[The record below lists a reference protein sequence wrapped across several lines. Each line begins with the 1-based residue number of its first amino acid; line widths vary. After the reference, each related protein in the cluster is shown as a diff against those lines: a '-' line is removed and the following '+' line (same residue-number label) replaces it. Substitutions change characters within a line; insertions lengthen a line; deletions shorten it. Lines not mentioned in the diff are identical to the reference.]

1 MTCKPCEEKKVIVQ
15 TNKTQSLPKQIEPII
30 TVQPQISKPT
40 MQSDKN
46 CPTEKITHIAKVGDK
61 IVVTMDNCVFHKT
74 KLSKLDIPS
83 FSTINKVVTKIEPV
97 DKGITLTLHNQVTGE
112 EKTELVEF
120 KEATNTVAGIVR
132 LATEAEALAGEHETS
147 TLTPKTSLLLVRQ
160 ELKIPDN
167 LPLATKETKGIV
179 QLATVDNLNQLDEAS
194 VTTPADVQSMINKYL
209 KKQSKTAIH
218 LVGNDGTQLGFLI
231 KEFV

>member
-15 TNKTQSLPKQIEPII
+15 TNKTQSPKQVEPVI
-30 TVQPQISKPT
+30 TVQPETHKPIV
-40 MQSDKN
+40 QSDTH

-83 FSTINKVVTKIEPV
+83 FSTINKVVTKIEPAG
-97 DKGITLTLHNQVTGE
+97 KGITLTFHNQITGE

-120 KEATNTVAGIVR
+120 KEATTATAGIVR
-132 LATEAEALAGEHETS
+132 LATETEALAGEHETS

-167 LPLATKETKGIV
+167 LPSATKEAKGIV
-179 QLATVDNLNQLDEAS
+179 QLATVENLNQLDEAS
-194 VTTPADVQSMINKYL
+194 VTTPADVQAMINKYL
-209 KKQSKTAIH
+209 KKQSETAIH

>member
-15 TNKTQSLPKQIEPII
+15 TNKTQSPKQIEPVI
-30 TVQPQISKPT
+30 TVQPETHKPT
-40 MQSDKN
+40 VQSDTH

-83 FSTINKVVTKIEPV
+83 FSTINKVVTKIELA
-97 DKGITLTLHNQVTGE
+97 DKGITLTLHNQITGE

-120 KEATNTVAGIVR
+120 KEATTTMAGIVR

-167 LPLATKETKGIV
+167 LPSATKEAKGIV
-179 QLATVDNLNQLDEAS
+179 QLATVENLNQLDEAS

-209 KKQSKTAIH
+209 KKQSETAIH

>member
-1 MTCKPCEEKKVIVQ
+1 MSCQPCTQTVTVTGTLTDSREEITSSISEVPKV
-15 TNKTQSLPKQIEPII
+15 N
-30 TVQPQISKPT
+30 TV
-40 MQSDKN
+40 SDK
-46 CPTEKITHIAKVGDK
+46 CPTNKITHIGKVGNSL
-61 IVVTMDNCVFHKT
+61 VVTLDDCTFYKT
-74 KLSKLDIPS
+74 SLDKLDTPS
-83 FSTINKVVTKIEPV
+83 FSTINKVVTKIEPA
-97 DKGITLTLHNQVTGE
+97 DKGITLTLHNQITGE

-120 KEATNTVAGIVR
+120 KEATTTTAGIVR
-132 LATEAEALAGEHETS
+132 LATDAEALTGEHETS

-167 LPLATKETKGIV
+167 LPSATKEAKGIV
-179 QLATVDNLNQLDEAS
+179 QLATVENLNQLDGAS

-209 KKQSKTAIH
+209 KKQSETAIH

>member
-1 MTCKPCEEKKVIVQ
+1 MSCQTCTQTVIV
-15 TNKTQSLPKQIEPII
+15 TGTLTDSREEITSSISEVPKVN
-30 TVQPQISKPT
+30 TV
-40 MQSDKN
+40 SDK
-46 CPTEKITHIAKVGDK
+46 CPTNKITHIGKVGNSL
-61 IVVTMDNCVFHKT
+61 VVTLDDCTFYKT
-74 KLSKLDIPS
+74 SLDKLDIPS
-83 FSTINKVVTKIEPV
+83 FSTINKVVTKIEPA
-97 DKGITLTLHNQVTGE
+97 DKGITLTLHNQITGE

-120 KEATNTVAGIVR
+120 KEATTTTAGIVR
-132 LATEAEALAGEHETS
+132 LATDAEALTGEHETS

-167 LPLATKETKGIV
+167 LPSATKEAKGIV
-179 QLATVDNLNQLDEAS
+179 QLATVENLNQLDGAS

-209 KKQSKTAIH
+209 KKQSETAIH

>member
-1 MTCKPCEEKKVIVQ
+1 MSCQTCTQTVTVTGTLTDSREEITSSISEVPKV
-15 TNKTQSLPKQIEPII
+15 N
-30 TVQPQISKPT
+30 TV
-40 MQSDKN
+40 SDK
-46 CPTEKITHIAKVGDK
+46 CPTNKITHIGKVGNSL
-61 IVVTMDNCVFHKT
+61 VVTLDDCTFYKT
-74 KLSKLDIPS
+74 SLDKLDIPS
-83 FSTINKVVTKIEPV
+83 FSTINKVVTKIEPAG
-97 DKGITLTLHNQVTGE
+97 KGITLTLHNQITGE

-120 KEATNTVAGIVR
+120 KEATTTTAGIVR
-132 LATEAEALAGEHETS
+132 LATDVEALTGEHETS

-167 LPLATKETKGIV
+167 LPSATKEAKGIV
-179 QLATVDNLNQLDEAS
+179 QLATVENLNQLDGAS

-209 KKQSKTAIH
+209 KKQSETAIH

>member
-1 MTCKPCEEKKVIVQ
+1 MSCQPCTQTVIV
-15 TNKTQSLPKQIEPII
+15 TGTLTDSREEITSSISEVPKVN
-30 TVQPQISKPT
+30 TV
-40 MQSDKN
+40 SDK
-46 CPTEKITHIAKVGDK
+46 CPTNKITHIGKVGNSL
-61 IVVTMDNCVFHKT
+61 VVTLDDCTFYRT
-74 KLSKLDIPS
+74 SSDKLDIPS
-83 FSTINKVVTKIEPV
+83 FSTINKVVTKIEPA
-97 DKGITLTLHNQVTGE
+97 DKGITLTLHNQITGE

-120 KEATNTVAGIVR
+120 KEATTTTAGIVR
-132 LATEAEALAGEHETS
+132 LATDAEALTGEHETS

-167 LPLATKETKGIV
+167 LPSATKEAKGIV
-179 QLATVDNLNQLDEAS
+179 QLATVENLNQLDGAS

-209 KKQSKTAIH
+209 KKQSETAIH

>member
-1 MTCKPCEEKKVIVQ
+1 MTCKPCENKKVIVQ
-15 TNKTQSLPKQIEPII
+15 TNKTQSPKQTEPVI
-30 TVQPQISKPT
+30 TVQPETPKPT
-40 MQSDKN
+40 VQSDTH
-46 CPTEKITHIAKVGDK
+46 CPTERITHIAKVGDK

-74 KLSKLDIPS
+74 KLSKLDISS
-83 FSTINKVVTKIEPV
+83 FSTINKVVTKIEPA
-97 DKGITLTLHNQVTGE
+97 DKGITLTLHNQITGE

-120 KEATNTVAGIVR
+120 KEATTTIAGIVR
-132 LATEAEALAGEHETS
+132 LATEAKALAGEHETS
-147 TLTPKTSLLLVRQ
+147 VLTPKTSLLLVRQ

-167 LPLATKETKGIV
+167 LPSATKEAKGIV
-179 QLATVDNLNQLDEAS
+179 RLATVENLNQLDEVS

-209 KKQSKTAIH
+209 KKQSETAIH

>member
-15 TNKTQSLPKQIEPII
+15 TNKTQSPKQIEPVI
-30 TVQPQISKPT
+30 TVQPEIPKPT
-40 MQSDKN
+40 VQSDTH
-46 CPTEKITHIAKVGDK
+46 CPTEKITHIARVGDK

-83 FSTINKVVTKIEPV
+83 FSTINKVVTKIEPA
-97 DKGITLTLHNQVTGE
+97 DKGITLTLHNQITGE
-112 EKTELVEF
+112 EKTELVKF
-120 KEATNTVAGIVR
+120 KEATTTTAGIVR
-132 LATEAEALAGEHETS
+132 LATEAEVLAGEHETS
-147 TLTPKTSLLLVRQ
+147 TLTPKTSLLLVQQ

-167 LPLATKETKGIV
+167 LPPATKEAKGIV
-179 QLATVDNLNQLDEAS
+179 QLATVENLNQLDETS

-209 KKQSKTAIH
+209 KKQSETAIH
-218 LVGNDGTQLGFLI
+218 LVSNDGTQLGFLI

>member
-15 TNKTQSLPKQIEPII
+15 TNKTQSPKQIEPVI
-30 TVQPQISKPT
+30 TVQPETHKPT
-40 MQSDKN
+40 VQSDTH

-83 FSTINKVVTKIEPV
+83 FSTINKVVTKIEPA
-97 DKGITLTLHNQVTGE
+97 DKGITLTLHNQITGE
-112 EKTELVEF
+112 EKIELVEF
-120 KEATNTVAGIVR
+120 KEATTTTAGIVR

-147 TLTPKTSLLLVRQ
+147 VLTPKTSLLLVRQ

-167 LPLATKETKGIV
+167 LPSATKEAKGIV
-179 QLATVDNLNQLDEAS
+179 QLATVENLNQLDEAS

-209 KKQSKTAIH
+209 KKQSETAIH
-218 LVGNDGTQLGFLI
+218 LVGNDDTQLGFLI
-231 KEFV
+231 KEFI

>member
-15 TNKTQSLPKQIEPII
+15 TNKTQSPKQIEPVI
-30 TVQPQISKPT
+30 TVQPEIHKPT
-40 MQSDKN
+40 VQSDTN

-83 FSTINKVVTKIEPV
+83 FSTINKVVTKIEPA
-97 DKGITLTLHNQVTGE
+97 DKGITLTLHNQITGE
-112 EKTELVEF
+112 EKTELVVF

-132 LATEAEALAGEHETS
+132 LATEAETLAGEHETS
-147 TLTPKTSLLLVRQ
+147 ILTPKTSLLLVRQ

-167 LPLATKETKGIV
+167 LPSATKEAKGIV
-179 QLATVDNLNQLDEAS
+179 QLATVENLNQLDEAS

-209 KKQSKTAIH
+209 KKQSETVIH

>member
-1 MTCKPCEEKKVIVQ
+1 MTCKPCEEKKVIVL
-15 TNKTQSLPKQIEPII
+15 TNKTQSSKQIEPVI
-30 TVQPQISKPT
+30 TVQPETHKLT
-40 MQSDKN
+40 VQSDTH

-61 IVVTMDNCVFHKT
+61 IVVTMDNCVFYKT

-83 FSTINKVVTKIEPV
+83 FSTINKVVTKIESA
-97 DKGITLTLHNQVTGE
+97 DKGITLTLHNQITGE
-112 EKTELVEF
+112 EKIELVEF
-120 KEATNTVAGIVR
+120 KEATTTTAGIVR

-167 LPLATKETKGIV
+167 LPPATKEAKGIV
-179 QLATVDNLNQLDEAS
+179 QLATVENLNQLDEAS

-209 KKQSKTAIH
+209 KKQSETAIH

>member
-1 MTCKPCEEKKVIVQ
+1 MTCKPCEKKKVIVQ
-15 TNKTQSLPKQIEPII
+15 TNKTQSLKQIEPVI
-30 TVQPQISKPT
+30 TVQPEIPKPT
-40 MQSDKN
+40 EQSDTH
-46 CPTEKITHIAKVGDK
+46 CPTEKITHIARVGDK

-83 FSTINKVVTKIEPV
+83 FSTINKVVTKIEPA
-97 DKGITLTLHNQVTGE
+97 DKGITLTLHNQITGE

-120 KEATNTVAGIVR
+120 KEATTTTAGIVR
-132 LATEAEALAGEHETS
+132 LATEAEVLAGEHETS

-160 ELKIPDN
+160 EIKIPDN
-167 LPLATKETKGIV
+167 LPPATKEAKGIV
-179 QLATVDNLNQLDEAS
+179 QLATVENLNQLDETS

-209 KKQSKTAIH
+209 KKQSETAIH
-218 LVGNDGTQLGFLI
+218 LVSNDGNQLGFLI

>member
-1 MTCKPCEEKKVIVQ
+1 MSCQTCTQTVIV
-15 TNKTQSLPKQIEPII
+15 TGTLTDSREEITSSISEVPKVN
-30 TVQPQISKPT
+30 TV
-40 MQSDKN
+40 SDK
-46 CPTEKITHIAKVGDK
+46 CPTNKITHIGKVGNSL
-61 IVVTMDNCVFHKT
+61 VVTLDDCTFYRT
-74 KLSKLDIPS
+74 SLDKLDIPS
-83 FSTINKVVTKIEPV
+83 FSTINKVVTKIEPA
-97 DKGITLTLHNQVTGE
+97 DKGITLTLHNQITGE

-120 KEATNTVAGIVR
+120 KEATTTTAGIVR
-132 LATEAEALAGEHETS
+132 LATDAEALTGEHETS

-167 LPLATKETKGIV
+167 LPSATKEAKGIV
-179 QLATVDNLNQLDEAS
+179 QLATVENLNQLDGAS

-209 KKQSKTAIH
+209 KKQSETAIH

>member
-15 TNKTQSLPKQIEPII
+15 TNKTQSPKQIEPVI
-30 TVQPQISKPT
+30 TVQPEIPKPT
-40 MQSDKN
+40 VQSDTH
-46 CPTEKITHIAKVGDK
+46 CPTEKITHIARVGDK

-83 FSTINKVVTKIEPV
+83 FSTINKVVTKIEPAV
-97 DKGITLTLHNQVTGE
+97 KGITLTLHNQITGE

-120 KEATNTVAGIVR
+120 KEATTTTAGIVR
-132 LATEAEALAGEHETS
+132 LATEAEVLAGEHETS

-167 LPLATKETKGIV
+167 LPPATKEAKGIV
-179 QLATVDNLNQLDEAS
+179 QLATVENLNQLDETS

-209 KKQSKTAIH
+209 KKQSETAIH
-218 LVGNDGTQLGFLI
+218 LVSNDGTQLGFLI

>member
-40 MQSDKN
+40 MQSDTH

-83 FSTINKVVTKIEPV
+83 FSTINKVVTKIEPA
-97 DKGITLTLHNQVTGE
+97 DKGITLTLHNQITGE

-120 KEATNTVAGIVR
+120 KEATTTTAGIVR

-147 TLTPKTSLLLVRQ
+147 VLTPKTSLLLVQQ

-167 LPLATKETKGIV
+167 LPPATKEAKGIV
-179 QLATVDNLNQLDEAS
+179 QLATVENLNQLDEAS

-209 KKQSKTAIH
+209 KKQSETAIH

>member
-1 MTCKPCEEKKVIVQ
+1 MSCQPCTQTVTVTGTLTDSREEITSSISEVPKV
-15 TNKTQSLPKQIEPII
+15 N
-30 TVQPQISKPT
+30 TV
-40 MQSDKN
+40 SDK
-46 CPTEKITHIAKVGDK
+46 CPTNKITHIGKVGNSL
-61 IVVTMDNCVFHKT
+61 VVTLDDCTFYKT
-74 KLSKLDIPS
+74 SLDKLDIPS
-83 FSTINKVVTKIEPV
+83 FSTINKVVTKIEPA
-97 DKGITLTLHNQVTGE
+97 DKGITLTLHNQITGE

-120 KEATNTVAGIVR
+120 KEATTTTAGIVR
-132 LATEAEALAGEHETS
+132 LATDAEALTGEHETS

-167 LPLATKETKGIV
+167 LPSATKEAKGIV
-179 QLATVDNLNQLDEAS
+179 QLATVENLNQLDGAS

-209 KKQSKTAIH
+209 KKQSETAIH

>member
-15 TNKTQSLPKQIEPII
+15 TNKTQSPKQIEPVI
-30 TVQPQISKPT
+30 TVQPEIHKPT
-40 MQSDKN
+40 VQSDTH

-112 EKTELVEF
+112 EKIELVEF
-120 KEATNTVAGIVR
+120 KEATTTTAGIVR

-147 TLTPKTSLLLVRQ
+147 VLTPKTSLLLVRQ

-167 LPLATKETKGIV
+167 LPPATKETKGIV
-179 QLATVDNLNQLDEAS
+179 QFATIKNLNQLDEAS

-209 KKQSKTAIH
+209 KKQSETAIH

>member
-15 TNKTQSLPKQIEPII
+15 TNKTQSPKQIEPVI
-30 TVQPQISKPT
+30 TVQPETHKPT
-40 MQSDKN
+40 VQSDTH

-83 FSTINKVVTKIEPV
+83 FSTINKVVTKIEPAN
-97 DKGITLTLHNQVTGE
+97 KGITLTLHNQVTGE
-112 EKTELVEF
+112 EKIELVEF
-120 KEATNTVAGIVR
+120 KEATTTTAGIVR
-132 LATEAEALAGEHETS
+132 LATDAEALAGEHETS
-147 TLTPKTSLLLVRQ
+147 VLTPKTSLLLVRQ

-167 LPLATKETKGIV
+167 LPSATKEAKGIV
-179 QLATVDNLNQLDEAS
+179 QLATVENLNQLDEAS

-209 KKQSKTAIH
+209 KKQSETAIH

>member
-15 TNKTQSLPKQIEPII
+15 TNKTQSPKQIEPVI
-30 TVQPQISKPT
+30 TVQPETHKPT
-40 MQSDKN
+40 VQSDTH

-83 FSTINKVVTKIEPV
+83 FSTINKVVTKIEPAN
-97 DKGITLTLHNQVTGE
+97 KGITLTFHNQVTGE
-112 EKTELVEF
+112 EKIELVEF
-120 KEATNTVAGIVR
+120 KEATTTTAGIVR
-132 LATEAEALAGEHETS
+132 LATDAEALAGEHETS
-147 TLTPKTSLLLVRQ
+147 VLTPKTSLLLVRQ

-167 LPLATKETKGIV
+167 LPSATKETKGII
-179 QLATVDNLNQLDEAS
+179 QLATVENLNQLDEAS

-209 KKQSKTAIH
+209 KKQSETAIH

>member
-15 TNKTQSLPKQIEPII
+15 TNKTQSPKQVEPVI
-30 TVQPQISKPT
+30 TVQPEIHKPT
-40 MQSDKN
+40 VQSDTH

-61 IVVTMDNCVFHKT
+61 IVVTMDNCVFYKT

-83 FSTINKVVTKIEPV
+83 FSTINKVVTKIEPA
-97 DKGITLTLHNQVTGE
+97 DKGITLTLHNQITGE
-112 EKTELVEF
+112 EKTESVEF

-132 LATEAEALAGEHETS
+132 LATEAEALAGKHETS
-147 TLTPKTSLLLVRQ
+147 VLTPKTSILLVHQ
-160 ELKIPDN
+160 ELKISDN
-167 LPLATKETKGIV
+167 LPSATKETKGIV
-179 QLATVDNLNQLDEAS
+179 QLATVENLNQLDEVS

-209 KKQSKTAIH
+209 KKQSETAAH

>member
-1 MTCKPCEEKKVIVQ
+1 MSCQTCTQTVIV
-15 TNKTQSLPKQIEPII
+15 TGTLTDSREEITSSISEVPKVN
-30 TVQPQISKPT
+30 TV
-40 MQSDKN
+40 SDK
-46 CPTEKITHIAKVGDK
+46 CPTNKITHIGKVGNSL
-61 IVVTMDNCVFHKT
+61 VVTLDDCTFYKT
-74 KLSKLDIPS
+74 SLDKLDTPS
-83 FSTINKVVTKIEPV
+83 FSTINKVVTKIEPA
-97 DKGITLTLHNQVTGE
+97 DKGITLTLHNQITGE

-120 KEATNTVAGIVR
+120 KEATTTTAGIVR
-132 LATEAEALAGEHETS
+132 LATDAEALTGEHETS

-167 LPLATKETKGIV
+167 LPSATKEAKGIV
-179 QLATVDNLNQLDEAS
+179 QLATVENLNQLDGAS

-209 KKQSKTAIH
+209 KKQSETAIH

>member
-1 MTCKPCEEKKVIVQ
+1 MTCKPCEDKKVIVQ
-15 TNKTQSLPKQIEPII
+15 TNKTQSPKQIEPVI
-30 TVQPQISKPT
+30 TVQPETHKAT
-40 MQSDKN
+40 VQSDTH

-83 FSTINKVVTKIEPV
+83 FSTINKVVTKIEPA
-97 DKGITLTLHNQVTGE
+97 DKGITLILHNQITGE
-112 EKTELVEF
+112 EGTELVEF
-120 KEATNTVAGIVR
+120 KEATTTIAGIVR
-132 LATEAEALAGEHETS
+132 LATEVEALTGEHETS
-147 TLTPKTSLLLVRQ
+147 VLTPKTSLLLIRQ
-160 ELKIPDN
+160 ELKISDN
-167 LPLATKETKGIV
+167 LPFATKETKGIV
-179 QLATVDNLNQLDEAS
+179 QFATVENLNQLDEAS

-209 KKQSKTAIH
+209 KKQSEAAVH

>member
-15 TNKTQSLPKQIEPII
+15 TNKTQSPKQIEPVI
-30 TVQPQISKPT
+30 TVQPEIHKP
-40 MQSDKN
+40 MVQSDTH

-83 FSTINKVVTKIEPV
+83 FSTINKVVTKIEPA
-97 DKGITLTLHNQVTGE
+97 DKGITLTLHNQITGE
-112 EKTELVEF
+112 ENTELVEF
-120 KEATNTVAGIVR
+120 KEATNTIAGIVR
-132 LATEAEALAGEHETS
+132 LATDAEALAGEHETS

-167 LPLATKETKGIV
+167 LPTATKEAKGIV
-179 QLATVDNLNQLDEAS
+179 QLATVENLNQLDKTS
-194 VTTPADVQSMINKYL
+194 VTSPADVQSMINKYL
-209 KKQSKTAIH
+209 KKQSETAIH

>member
-1 MTCKPCEEKKVIVQ
+1 MSCQPCTQTVTVTGTLTDSREEITSSISEVPKV
-15 TNKTQSLPKQIEPII
+15 N
-30 TVQPQISKPT
+30 TV
-40 MQSDKN
+40 SDK
-46 CPTEKITHIAKVGDK
+46 CPTNKITHIGKVGNSL
-61 IVVTMDNCVFHKT
+61 VVTLDDCTFYRT
-74 KLSKLDIPS
+74 SSDKLDIPS
-83 FSTINKVVTKIEPV
+83 FSTINKVVTKIEPA
-97 DKGITLTLHNQVTGE
+97 DKGITLTLHNQITGE

-120 KEATNTVAGIVR
+120 KEATTTTAGIVR
-132 LATEAEALAGEHETS
+132 LATDAEALTGEHETS

-167 LPLATKETKGIV
+167 LPSATKEAKGIV
-179 QLATVDNLNQLDEAS
+179 QLATVENLNQLDGAS

-209 KKQSKTAIH
+209 KKQSETAIH

>member
-15 TNKTQSLPKQIEPII
+15 TNKTQSTKQIEPVI
-30 TVQPQISKPT
+30 TVQPETPKETGQYVSH
-40 MQSDKN
+40 

-83 FSTINKVVTKIEPV
+83 FSTINKVVTKIEPA
-97 DKGITLTLHNQVTGE
+97 DKGITLTLHNQITGE
-112 EKTELVEF
+112 EKIELVEF
-120 KEATNTVAGIVR
+120 KEATTTIAGIVR
-132 LATEAEALAGEHETS
+132 LATESEALAGKHETS
-147 TLTPKTSLLLVRQ
+147 VLTPKTSLLLVRQ

-167 LPLATKETKGIV
+167 LPSATKEAKGIV
-179 QLATVDNLNQLDEAS
+179 RLATVENLNQLDEAS
-194 VTTPADVQSMINKYL
+194 VTTPADVQSIINKYL
-209 KKQSKTAIH
+209 KKQSETAIH

>member
-15 TNKTQSLPKQIEPII
+15 TNKTQSPKQIEPVI
-30 TVQPQISKPT
+30 TVQPEIPKPT
-40 MQSDKN
+40 VQSDTH

-83 FSTINKVVTKIEPV
+83 FSTINKVVTKIEPA
-97 DKGITLTLHNQVTGE
+97 DKGITLTLHNQITGE

-120 KEATNTVAGIVR
+120 KEATTTTAGIVR
-132 LATEAEALAGEHETS
+132 LATEAEVLAGEHETS

-167 LPLATKETKGIV
+167 LPPATKEAKGIV
-179 QLATVDNLNQLDEAS
+179 QLATVENLNQLDGTS

-209 KKQSKTAIH
+209 KKQSETAIH
-218 LVGNDGTQLGFLI
+218 LVSNDGTQLGFLI

>member
-15 TNKTQSLPKQIEPII
+15 TNKTQSPKQIEPII
-30 TVQPQISKPT
+30 TVQPETHKPT
-40 MQSDKN
+40 IQSDTH

-120 KEATNTVAGIVR
+120 KEATTTIAGIVR
-132 LATEAEALAGEHETS
+132 LATDAEALAGEHETS
-147 TLTPKTSLLLVRQ
+147 VLTPKTSLLLVRQ

-167 LPLATKETKGIV
+167 LPSATKEAKGIV
-179 QLATVDNLNQLDEAS
+179 QLSTVENLNQLDEIS

-209 KKQSKTAIH
+209 KKQSETAVH

>member
-40 MQSDKN
+40 MQSDTN

-147 TLTPKTSLLLVRQ
+147 VLTPKTSLLLVRQ

-167 LPLATKETKGIV
+167 LPSATKETKGIV
-179 QLATVDNLNQLDEAS
+179 QFATIENLNQLDEAS
-194 VTTPADVQSMINKYL
+194 VTTPADVQTMINKYL
-209 KKQSKTAIH
+209 KKQSETAVH

>member
-15 TNKTQSLPKQIEPII
+15 TNKTQSPKQIEPVI
-30 TVQPQISKPT
+30 TVQPEIHKPT
-40 MQSDKN
+40 VQSDTH

-61 IVVTMDNCVFHKT
+61 IVVTMDNCVFYKT

-83 FSTINKVVTKIEPV
+83 FSTINKVVTKIEPA
-97 DKGITLTLHNQVTGE
+97 DKGITLILHNQVTGE

-120 KEATNTVAGIVR
+120 KEATTTTAGIVR

-167 LPLATKETKGIV
+167 LPLATKEAKGIV
-179 QLATVDNLNQLDEAS
+179 QLATVENLNQLDEAS
-194 VTTPADVQSMINKYL
+194 VTTPADVQSMINKHL
-209 KKQSKTAIH
+209 KKQSETAIH

>member
-15 TNKTQSLPKQIEPII
+15 TNKTQSPKQIEPVI
-30 TVQPQISKPT
+30 TVQPEIHKPT
-40 MQSDKN
+40 VQSDTN
-46 CPTEKITHIAKVGDK
+46 CPTEKITHIAKVGNK

-83 FSTINKVVTKIEPV
+83 FSTINKVVTKIEPA
-97 DKGITLTLHNQVTGE
+97 DKGIILTLHNQITGE
-112 EKTELVEF
+112 EETELVEF

-132 LATEAEALAGEHETS
+132 LATEAEALAGKHETS
-147 TLTPKTSLLLVRQ
+147 ILTPKTSLLLVRQ

-167 LPLATKETKGIV
+167 LPSATKEAKGIV
-179 QLATVDNLNQLDEAS
+179 QLAAVENLNQLDETS

-209 KKQSKTAIH
+209 KKQSETAIH
-218 LVGNDGTQLGFLI
+218 LVGNDSTQLGFLI

>member
-1 MTCKPCEEKKVIVQ
+1 MSCQTCTQTVIV
-15 TNKTQSLPKQIEPII
+15 TGTLTDSREEITSSISEVPKVN
-30 TVQPQISKPT
+30 TV
-40 MQSDKN
+40 SDK
-46 CPTEKITHIAKVGDK
+46 CPTNKITHMGKVGNSL
-61 IVVTMDNCVFHKT
+61 VVTLDDCTFYKT
-74 KLSKLDIPS
+74 SLDKLDIPS
-83 FSTINKVVTKIEPV
+83 FSTINKVVTKIEPA
-97 DKGITLTLHNQVTGE
+97 DKGITLTLHNQITGE

-120 KEATNTVAGIVR
+120 KEATTTTAGIVR
-132 LATEAEALAGEHETS
+132 LATDAEALTGEHETS

-167 LPLATKETKGIV
+167 LPSATKEAKGIV
-179 QLATVDNLNQLDEAS
+179 QLATVENLNQLDGAS

-209 KKQSKTAIH
+209 KKQSETAIH

>member
-15 TNKTQSLPKQIEPII
+15 TNKTQSPKQIEPVI
-30 TVQPQISKPT
+30 TVQPEIHKPT
-40 MQSDKN
+40 VQSDTH

-83 FSTINKVVTKIEPV
+83 FSTISKVITKIEPA
-97 DKGITLTLHNQVTGE
+97 DKGITLTLHNQITGE
-112 EKTELVEF
+112 EKIELVEF
-120 KEATNTVAGIVR
+120 KEATTTIA
-132 LATEAEALAGEHETS
+132 
-147 TLTPKTSLLLVRQ
+147 
-160 ELKIPDN
+160 
-167 LPLATKETKGIV
+167 GIV
-179 QLATVDNLNQLDEAS
+179 QLATVENLNQLDEAS
-194 VTTPADVQSMINKYL
+194 VTTPADVQSMITKYL
-209 KKQSKTAIH
+209 KKQSETAIH

>member
-15 TNKTQSLPKQIEPII
+15 TNKTQSTKQIESVI
-30 TVQPQISKPT
+30 TVQPETPKPT
-40 MQSDKN
+40 VQSDTH

-83 FSTINKVVTKIEPV
+83 FSTINKVVTKIEPA
-97 DKGITLTLHNQVTGE
+97 DKGIILTFHNQITGE

-120 KEATNTVAGIVR
+120 KEATNTMAGIVR
-132 LATEAEALAGEHETS
+132 LATEVEALAGEHETS
-147 TLTPKTSLLLVRQ
+147 VLTPKTSLLLVRQ
-160 ELKIPDN
+160 ELKISDN
-167 LPLATKETKGIV
+167 LPLATKEDKGIV
-179 QLATVDNLNQLDEAS
+179 QLATVENLNQLDEAS
-194 VTTPADVQSMINKYL
+194 VTTPSDVQSMINKYL
-209 KKQSKTAIH
+209 KKQSETAIH

>member
-1 MTCKPCEEKKVIVQ
+1 MSCQTCTQTVIV
-15 TNKTQSLPKQIEPII
+15 TGTLTDSREEITSSISEVPKVN
-30 TVQPQISKPT
+30 TV
-40 MQSDKN
+40 SDK
-46 CPTEKITHIAKVGDK
+46 CPTNKITHIGKVGNSL
-61 IVVTMDNCVFHKT
+61 VVTLDDCTFYKT
-74 KLSKLDIPS
+74 SLDKLDIPS
-83 FSTINKVVTKIEPV
+83 FSTINKVVTKIEPA
-97 DKGITLTLHNQVTGE
+97 DKGITLTLHNQITGE

-120 KEATNTVAGIVR
+120 KEATTTTAGIVR
-132 LATEAEALAGEHETS
+132 LATDTEALTGEHETS

-167 LPLATKETKGIV
+167 LPSATKEAKGIV
-179 QLATVDNLNQLDEAS
+179 QLATVENLNQLDGAS

-209 KKQSKTAIH
+209 KKQSETAIH

>member
-1 MTCKPCEEKKVIVQ
+1 MSCQTCTQTVTVTGTLTDSREEITSSISEVPKV
-15 TNKTQSLPKQIEPII
+15 N
-30 TVQPQISKPT
+30 TV
-40 MQSDKN
+40 SDK
-46 CPTEKITHIAKVGDK
+46 CPTNKITHIGKVGNSL
-61 IVVTMDNCVFHKT
+61 VVTLDDCTFYKT
-74 KLSKLDIPS
+74 SLDKLDIPS
-83 FSTINKVVTKIEPV
+83 FSTINKVVTKIEPA
-97 DKGITLTLHNQVTGE
+97 DKGITLTLHNQITGE

-120 KEATNTVAGIVR
+120 KEATTTTAGIVR
-132 LATEAEALAGEHETS
+132 LATDAEALTGEHETS

-167 LPLATKETKGIV
+167 LPSATKEAKGIV
-179 QLATVDNLNQLDEAS
+179 QLATVENLNQLDGAS

-209 KKQSKTAIH
+209 KKQSETAIH

>member
-15 TNKTQSLPKQIEPII
+15 TNKTQSPKQIEPVI

-40 MQSDKN
+40 VQSDTH

-132 LATEAEALAGEHETS
+132 LATEAEALAGKHETS

-167 LPLATKETKGIV
+167 LPSATKEVKGIV
-179 QLATVDNLNQLDEAS
+179 QLATVENLNQLDEAS

-209 KKQSKTAIH
+209 KKQSETAIH

-231 KEFV
+231 KEFI